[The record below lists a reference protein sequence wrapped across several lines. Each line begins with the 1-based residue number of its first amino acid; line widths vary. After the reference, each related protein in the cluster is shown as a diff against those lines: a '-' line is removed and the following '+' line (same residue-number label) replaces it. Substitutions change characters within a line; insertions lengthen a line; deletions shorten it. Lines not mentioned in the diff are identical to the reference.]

1 MIERFVAFWDS
12 RETPETLAWLRIA
25 MPLVV
30 LTDLLHARWLGI
42 HRVMWSPIGE
52 GGWSVTAASA
62 DEIPM
67 IMQVFGATTEVAT
80 GTFWATCLACMLL
93 ASGTFSRTSA
103 LALVLLWAQLEDML
117 PVADRAIDRLYRN
130 LLLVLAFSGAGRA
143 WSVDAWLSTGSWR
156 GSGDVVGGWARR
168 LFILQVTWM
177 YLDAG
182 LEKTAASWSIFG
194 SYDALYIILQD
205 PIISRFDFSGLGP
218 IFHGLTRVGT
228 AGSVWWEML
237 FPLVAVQ
244 LFVSDP
250 RPEIPRRQ
258 RIRRLARWLRAHH
271 AREVWLAVGLCFHL
285 ALWFTLELGMFPLA
299 MMVLYPCFYGP
310 EELPV
315 TRAPQSP

>member
-12 RETPETLAWLRIA
+12 RETPEPLAWLRIA

-143 WSVDAWLSTGSWR
+143 WSVDAWLSTGSLR

-182 LEKTAASWSIFG
+182 LEKTAASRELRRAPLPSTRPP
-194 SYDALYIILQD
+194 STALA
-205 PIISRFDFSGLGP
+205 S
-218 IFHGLTRVGT
+218 
-228 AGSVWWEML
+228 
-237 FPLVAVQ
+237 VAV
-244 LFVSDP
+244 FASMPHPDP
-250 RPEIPRRQ
+250 PFDPSLHDAEQNIQALVVDPTAAASFTNVYRA
-258 RIRRLARWLRAHH
+258 RLH
-271 AREVWLAVGLCFHL
+271 F
-285 ALWFTLELGMFPLA
+285 
-299 MMVLYPCFYGP
+299 
-310 EELPV
+310 
-315 TRAPQSP
+315 